1 MTDPVRLA
9 TLLVTVTGRDRPG
22 VTSALFTALGTAAV
36 DVLDV
41 EQVVIRGRL
50 VLGVLVSAP
59 PERVGVRAALVAR
72 IQEAVTGLGMEVEA
86 SWDTAGSGTDGGAD
100 AGGRAP
106 AHLRSH
112 VTVLGAPLRPAALAG
127 IAGRVA
133 DIGANI
139 DRIVRIARYPVT
151 ALELEVSGVPP
162 ESLQLILAAEAAVQ
176 GVDVAVQRS
185 GLHRRGKRL
194 VVMDVDSTLVQG
206 EVIEMLAAA
215 AGCQAQVAAITE
227 AAMRGELDFTASLRA
242 RVTLLA
248 GLPVEAVEAVRRQVR
263 LAPGAR
269 TLIRTLKRLDHRV
282 AIVSGGF
289 TQVTDVLAAELG
301 LDYSAANTLEISGG
315 RLTGALIGPVV
326 DRAGKAD
333 ALERFAVHAG
343 IPLSQTVAI
352 GDGAN
357 DLDMIAR
364 AGLGVAFNAKPV
376 VRQAADTALNVPY
389 LDAILFL
396 LGIPREEVEDA
407 DAADTA
413 DTADTA
419 DAPAGSAPAS
429 RGPGDRRG
437 LDMGRARVER

>member
-1 MTDPVRLA
+1 MTDPVRAA

-22 VTSALFTALGTAAV
+22 VTSALFTALGTAPV
-36 DVLDV
+36 EVLDV

-50 VLGVLVSAP
+50 ILGVLVSAP
-59 PERVGVRAALVAR
+59 PERGAAAGAGARSALVAR
-72 IQEAVTGLGMEVEA
+72 IEAAVAGLGMEVEA
-86 SWDTAGSGTDGGAD
+86 SYDAVGAGAD
-100 AGGRAP
+100 AGAGVRAR
-106 AHLRSH
+106 HLRSH

-162 ESLQLILAAEAAVQ
+162 ESLQLILAAEAAAQ

-185 GLHRRGKRL
+185 GLHRRAKRL

-206 EVIEMLAAA
+206 EVIEMLAEA
-215 AGCQAQVAAITE
+215 AGCQMQVAAITA
-227 AAMRGELDFTASLRA
+227 AAMRGELDFAGSLRA

-248 GLPVEAVEAVRRQVR
+248 GLPEEAVEAVRRRVR

-289 TQVTDVLAAELG
+289 SQVTDALAAELG

-315 RLTGALIGPVV
+315 RLTGHLLGPVV

-333 ALERFAVHAG
+333 ALERFAAHAG

-407 DAADTA
+407 DAADNA
-413 DTADTA
+413 AG
-419 DAPAGSAPAS
+419 PAESGGA
-429 RGPGDRRG
+429 GDGRG
-437 LDMGRARVER
+437 LDLGRSRVEC